1 MKRLVLLLLFLGVCG
16 RQAPGESLWAAGAR
30 SSLIRDTKAREV
42 GDLLTITIDERA
54 AVSKES
60 SRSGSKEEASEFAV
74 ELFKLFGWEGKAP
87 NLPSIKWDSKREYDG
102 EAEFSSNDTF
112 TKRLTVIVKELLP
125 NGNLLVEGTH
135 ELQTDGDETTI
146 TISGIVRPIDI
157 LENNTVP
164 SEFVADA
171 KITYNSTGPTAR
183 SSKRGWFTRLLDF
196 IWPF

>member
-1 MKRLVLLLLFLGVCG
+1 MKQLVFFALFLAATSRV
-16 RQAPGESLWAAGAR
+16 AWGESLWDGSAR
-30 SSLIRDTKAREV
+30 VSLIGDTKARKV

-60 SRSGSKEEASEFAV
+60 SRSTSKEEASELAV
-74 ELFKLFGWEGKAP
+74 QLFKLFGWEGDTDH
-87 NLPSIKWDSKREYDG
+87 LPTLKWDSKREFDG
-102 EAEFSSNDTF
+102 EAEYSSSDTF
-112 TKRLTVIVKELLP
+112 TKRLSVIVKEVLP

-135 ELQTDGDETTI
+135 RLATEGDETTI

-157 LENNTVP
+157 REDNTVR

-171 KITYNSTGPTAR
+171 KITYNSTGPSAR
-183 SSKRGWFTRLLDF
+183 NTRRGWFTKLLDF

>member
-1 MKRLVLLLLFLGVCG
+1 VKRLVLLLLFLGVCG